1 MIPRP
6 GFRDHLPGPEA
17 GMQDNDAATD
27 LADPAAMSP
36 ADRTRE
42 VAALLARGYLRHRTA
57 AALSLRSPQKSLE
70 ETGDHTPPCPAGA
83 RPKRGRAR
91 KEARK

>member
-1 MIPRP
+1 MH
-6 GFRDHLPGPEA
+6 DA
-17 GMQDNDAATD
+17 DAATD

-57 AALSLRSPQKSLE
+57 AALSPRSPEKNLE
-70 ETGDHTPPCPAGA
+70 EPGDHAPPCPAGE